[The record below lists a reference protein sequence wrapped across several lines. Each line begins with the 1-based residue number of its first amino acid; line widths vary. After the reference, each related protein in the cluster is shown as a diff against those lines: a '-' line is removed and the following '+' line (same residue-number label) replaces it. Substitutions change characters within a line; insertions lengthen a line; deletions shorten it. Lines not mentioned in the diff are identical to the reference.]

1 MSTSVRI
8 TSAPETPER
17 AVQPQNK
24 TTKPS
29 EIEKKDPESRLFHFN
44 YFARLRHPLEAQ
56 FNPTPERP
64 SGLTATTDGQEH
76 RRVSHLRS
84 GCTKPGQNL
93 PHVDQFGLP
102 LRPLLVPQQPLDL
115 DDVSVGRADRGS
127 AIAPTGLWC
136 PDGSRPTFR
145 APPPPLPPRYQPR
158 SLPCGQR
165 LRSEGTNNAQRRIH
179 LERSA
184 FGPAGRVTKEMI

>member
-1 MSTSVRI
+1 MRI
-8 TSAPETPER
+8 TSAPETSDRPM
-17 AVQPQNK
+17 QPQ
-24 TTKPS
+24 TKPPS
-29 EIEKKDPESRLFHFN
+29 PRRSKKKDPESRLFHFN
-44 YFARLRHPLEAQ
+44 YFACLRHPLGAHLSP
-56 FNPTPERP
+56 NPGQP
-64 SGLTATTDGQEH
+64 SGLAATTDGQEH
-76 RRVSHLRS
+76 RRVSHVRS
-84 GCTKPGQNL
+84 GCTKTGQNP

-115 DDVSVGRADRGS
+115 NDVSVGRADRGS
-127 AIAPTGLWC
+127 AINPTGLWC

>member
-1 MSTSVRI
+1 MQT
-8 TSAPETPER
+8 
-17 AVQPQNK
+17 Q
-24 TTKPS
+24 TKLPS
-29 EIEKKDPESRLFHFN
+29 PRRSKKKILKVVFFHFN
-44 YFARLRHPLEAQ
+44 YFARLRHPLEAH
-56 FNPTPERP
+56 FNPTLERP

-136 PDGSRPTFR
+136 PDGSSPTFR